1 MAVQLKA
8 KIRENGKA
16 KNLIKEGKIPAII
29 YGPNHENLKVQ
40 LLEGEIESLISKAK
54 ETTPVHVTVDVNGT
68 VEERN
73 VFIKSVQFHKVSGK
87 IMHVDLYEPDP
98 NKHMR
103 FKIPV
108 EFVGEAEG
116 VKAGGIFDV
125 LLRDIEGEALPLDI
139 IEELKVDISSMKIG
153 ESLKVKDLK
162 VPDNVK
168 ILQNAEDIVAI
179 VKAPRAEEVTAPTEV
194 AESAEPEA
202 IKTKGKKEEE
212 EEKEEKE
219 EK

>member
-8 KIRENGKA
+8 KVRENGKA

-29 YGPNHENLKVQ
+29 YGSNRENLKVQ

-54 ETTPVHVTVDVNGT
+54 ETTPVHVTVDLNGT
-68 VEERN
+68 TEERN

-87 IMHVDLYEPDP
+87 IIHVDLYEPDS

-116 VKAGGIFDV
+116 IKAGGIFDV

-139 IEELKVDISSMKIG
+139 IEDVKVDISSMKIG
-153 ESLKVKDLK
+153 EPLKVKDLK
-162 VPDNVK
+162 VPGNVK
-168 ILQNAEDIVAI
+168 ILQNAEDIIAI
-179 VKAPRAEEVTAPTEV
+179 IKAPRAEEVTAPTEV
-194 AESAEPEA
+194 TETAEPEA

-212 EEKEEKE
+212 EEKEEK
-219 EK
+219 

>member
-8 KIRENGKA
+8 KVRENGKA
-16 KNLIKEGKIPAII
+16 KNLIKDGKIPAVI
-29 YGPNHENLKVQ
+29 YGPNHGNLNVQ

-54 ETTPVHVTVDVNGT
+54 ETTPVHVTVDLNGT

-73 VFIKSVQFHKVSGK
+73 AFVKSVKFHKVSGR
-87 IMHVDLYEPDP
+87 IIHVDLYEPDP

-116 VKAGGIFDV
+116 IKTGGIFDV
-125 LLRDIEGEALPLDI
+125 LLRDIEGEALPSNI
-139 IEELKVDISSMKIG
+139 IEEMKIDISAMKIG

-168 ILQNAEDIVAI
+168 ILQNAEDIIAVI
-179 VKAPRAEEVTAPTEV
+179 KAPRAEEVTAPAEVTET
-194 AESAEPEA
+194 AEPEA

-212 EEKEEKE
+212 EEEKE